1 MTAFTTIAD
10 WIKEREA
17 ASKKS
22 GSLLITVFGD
32 VVAPHGGA
40 IALGSLVDA
49 GGLAGIS
56 EQTIRSSVNRLITD
70 GWLSSEAQGRRSIY
84 RYSES
89 GAKRDRLAQPR
100 IYQNANDMW
109 DGEWHVVVANNWSS
123 DPELYAQYVRE
134 LMWTGFGKVSE
145 NVFIRPR
152 MDDKSMCCNRELSEA
167 IAPSSICFMAETA
180 RCVTQEPL
188 IDLIK
193 RTWDLDTIKSR
204 YEVFIDRYEP
214 LLAAVWKNPR
224 LPGAQAFAIRLFMMH
239 DFRRVRLV
247 DPMLPSTL
255 LPDSW
260 NGDQAFYVAHELY
273 DLLIPSSEQY
283 VMEYMQGPEG
293 RIPYLESWFYDRFGG
308 LTRP

>member
-100 IYQNANDMW
+100 VYQNANDLW
-109 DGEWHVVVANNWSS
+109 DGE
-123 DPELYAQYVRE
+123 
-134 LMWTGFGKVSE
+134 
-145 NVFIRPR
+145 
-152 MDDKSMCCNRELSEA
+152 
-167 IAPSSICFMAETA
+167 
-180 RCVTQEPL
+180 
-188 IDLIK
+188 
-193 RTWDLDTIKSR
+193 
-204 YEVFIDRYEP
+204 
-214 LLAAVWKNPR
+214 
-224 LPGAQAFAIRLFMMH
+224 
-239 DFRRVRLV
+239 
-247 DPMLPSTL
+247 
-255 LPDSW
+255 
-260 NGDQAFYVAHELY
+260 
-273 DLLIPSSEQY
+273 
-283 VMEYMQGPEG
+283 
-293 RIPYLESWFYDRFGG
+293 
-308 LTRP
+308 

>member
-1 MTAFTTIAD
+1 MTAFTTVAD
-10 WIKEREA
+10 WIEERKA

-22 GSLLITVFGD
+22 GSLLITVFSD

-49 GGLAGIS
+49 GNLAGVS

-89 GAKRDRLAQPR
+89 GAKRDRLVQPR
-100 IYQNANDMW
+100 IFQNSNESW
-109 DGEWHVVVANNWSS
+109 SGEWHVVVANNWST
-123 DPELYAQYVRE
+123 DPELYVQYVRD
-134 LMWTGFGKVSE
+134 LTWTGFGKVSE

-152 MDDKSMCCNRELSEA
+152 VVDKTVCCNRELAEV
-167 IAPSSICFMAETA
+167 IAPTSICFMAETA
-180 RCVTQEPL
+180 RCVSQEPL
-188 IDLIK
+188 VDLIR
-193 RTWDLDTIKSR
+193 RTWDLDTIESR
-204 YEVFIDRYEP
+204 YKGFIDRYEQ
-214 LLAAVWKNPR
+214 LLAAVWSNPR
-224 LPGAQAFAIRLFMMH
+224 LQGAQAFAIRLFMMH
-239 DFRRVRLV
+239 DFRRIRLV
-247 DPMLPSTL
+247 DPMLPATL

-260 NGDQAFYVAHELY
+260 SGDKAFYIAHELY

-283 VMEYMQGPEG
+283 VMEFLQGPDG
-293 RIPYLESWFYDRFGG
+293 RIPHLESWFYDRFGG